1 MSFVRTGAAI
11 LRPNLAKFAGIDG
24 SIGPAGDPALA
35 ARLAEFLDAAYNAL
49 GGYFATSVANDIEFQ
64 MEGFA
69 AFRYFLGTN
78 ADKAS
83 VEAQRLNYLGSRC
96 PALPLASPRPWP

>member
-11 LRPNLAKFAGIDG
+11 LRPNLAKFAGVDG
-24 SIGPAGDPALA
+24 AIGPAGDPALA
-35 ARLAEFLDAAYNAL
+35 SRLAEFVDAAYNAL
-49 GGYFATSVANDIEFQ
+49 GSYFAASIANDIELQ

-69 AFRYFLGTN
+69 AFRYFLGSN

-83 VEAQRLNYLGSRC
+83 VEAQRLTYLGSKCAAC
-96 PALPLASPRPWP
+96 PASSG